1 MVHSNRATIRLT
13 ATLSILFGIAA
24 FHGCFSRQATVDKAD
39 QLYEDIINNRDAA
52 SAFNELVRMAD
63 SSEWFEQ
70 RTAMGTFGRL
80 GPRAIPA
87 LPSIRRATRSG
98 NGFVEREAVI
108 TLGKVTVGT
117 DLAVDELVTI
127 MFANR
132 ADCSA
137 FAADALGE
145 IGEPAR
151 RVLPDLWRAA
161 QSNDESIRLNA
172 WGAISKLKGNH
183 EPCCFGTRP
192 SP

>member
-1 MVHSNRATIRLT
+1 MYSKLACLPVVVLLVALLGIGASQGCNRHQ
-13 ATLSILFGIAA
+13 AA
-24 FHGCFSRQATVDKAD
+24 EDKVVKLHD
-39 QLYEDIINNRDAA
+39 DVVNNRNAA
-52 SAFNELVRMAD
+52 TAFQELVRLVD
-63 SSEWFEQ
+63 QGTWHEQ
-70 RTAMGTFGRL
+70 LSAVAALGEL
-80 GPRAIPA
+80 GPKALPA
-87 LPSIRRATRSG
+87 LQSIRRATNCG

-108 TLGKVTVGT
+108 ALGKVTVGT

-127 MFANR
+127 MFAKR

-172 WGAISKLKGNH
+172 LSAISRLKGNQ